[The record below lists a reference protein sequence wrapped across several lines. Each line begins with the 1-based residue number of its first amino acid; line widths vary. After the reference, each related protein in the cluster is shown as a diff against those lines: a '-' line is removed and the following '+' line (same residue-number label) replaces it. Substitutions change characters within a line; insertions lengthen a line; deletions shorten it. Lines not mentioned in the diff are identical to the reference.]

1 MIILLAKRN
10 TVDKIQYSFRIKVL
24 SQLEKRTSSNLLRA
38 YTNNIIY
45 NSKKKIKYFRINLTK
60 YVQHIYYKL
69 QHTLMEDL
77 HKLTDLPCSQIG
89 SLHSQ
94 FQYKVKNQKPSSL
107 FF

>member
-77 HKLTDLPCSQIG
+77 HKLTDSFTVSIQSQK
-89 SLHSQ
+89 SKTQ
-94 FQYKVKNQKPSSL
+94 QP
-107 FF
+107 FFLICRN